1 MTRTPASAPEHA
13 TAPTHSRWD
22 VVRWQ
27 AGYGTFGVPQA
38 AAPIAFALV
47 ALPVTGSAQS
57 GAAMVLAMTAAQIVF
72 AVPVTRLGHRFNGVH
87 YLRALIAVRSI
98 ALAAVTVLAAVG
110 VPFPLL
116 LLAVVA
122 AGAVNGAA
130 YGYQRFLLNYL
141 VAPLGLP
148 RALGVAATLNEVTFA
163 LAPVLAST
171 IGAVSPV
178 WAMATVTV
186 LGVGPLFLMPG
197 IPEARTPPVDRS
209 YRAARARIPRTAL
222 VWLLCA
228 AAGGAVVAAVEV
240 GAVSFALSFGLGAR
254 WAFLFALVLCVG
266 SVAGGVWVSIR
277 NRMSTPRGVV
287 AHLAA
292 TTVGSGLVLFG
303 GHLALTL
310 AGAAVIGFFLPVLG
324 TFYSL
329 ALDKLAPP
337 DRRTELFALLRTAT
351 SLGVILA
358 SGLLALLGLRV
369 ALAGAFAL
377 LVLALCVTVVHTLR
391 RSSRDGHE
399 RAMPRVNVKRS

>member
-1 MTRTPASAPEHA
+1 MTPTPASAPEHA
-13 TAPTHSRWD
+13 TTATHSRWD

-47 ALPVTGSAQS
+47 ALPVTGSARS

-72 AVPVTRLGHRFNGVH
+72 AVPVTRMGHRFNGVH

-186 LGVGPLFLMPG
+186 LGVGPLFLMPS

-209 YRAARARIPRTAL
+209 SRAARGRIPRTAL

-287 AHLAA
+287 IHLAA
-292 TTVGSGLVLFG
+292 TTAGSGLVLFG
-303 GHLALTL
+303 GHIALTL

-358 SGLLALLGLRV
+358 SGLLALLGLRI

-377 LVLALCVTVVHTLR
+377 LVLALCVTVAQTLR
-391 RSSRDGHE
+391 GDAAPSPVTPRS
-399 RAMPRVNVKRS
+399 